1 MPAAFI
7 PVSGF
12 PLSHELF
19 RVAGG
24 GPGWQVAG
32 NIFRSQVSAIWYRY
46 GLSGSGTGA
55 GPEPDPAPEYLN
67 PGPDGRDPGPENGLA
82 IATSWRDGVAT
93 EG

>member
-1 MPAAFI
+1 MPKALI

-32 NIFRSQVSAIWYRY
+32 SFASMFSQPPTANRQYLIQVGVR
-46 GLSGSGTGA
+46 GSRAHG
-55 GPEPDPAPEYLN
+55 
-67 PGPDGRDPGPENGLA
+67 
-82 IATSWRDGVAT
+82 
-93 EG
+93 